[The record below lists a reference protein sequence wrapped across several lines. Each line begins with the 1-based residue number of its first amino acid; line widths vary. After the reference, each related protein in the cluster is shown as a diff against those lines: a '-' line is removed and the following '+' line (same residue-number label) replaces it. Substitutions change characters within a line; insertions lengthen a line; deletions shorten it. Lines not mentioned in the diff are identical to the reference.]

1 MYYLIIINE
10 FYLTSKKLKEKQM
23 KQFNRITTF
32 VASAM
37 MLLTIQMNGQ
47 LKTPEASQRAK
58 VSQRVGITDII
69 IDYGRPSVK
78 ERKVWGELVPYG
90 YNNLGF
96 GTSTT
101 APWRAGANQNSTI
114 EFSHDVKVEG
124 KDIKAGLYG
133 LHIALKENGG
143 ATVIFSKN
151 STSWGSYF
159 YEEKED
165 ALRVDV
171 QTKETAHT
179 ETLLFLFPSFEAN
192 STIAALRWEKKEIP
206 FKIEVNVSDIVLK
219 GIKDDLRSNAGF
231 TQSNWDNAANYAFNA
246 GDTDQALEW
255 INASISGN
263 FFSKETFGN
272 LSLKSQILGKQGKAQ
287 EAMAIVDKAAAL
299 GNASEVFQLG
309 NGLIGQG
316 QKDKA
321 LEVLKNNVKNNKGI
335 WPSNYGLAR
344 AYSAKGDYKNAIK
357 SINVAL
363 GNAPDRFKGRLSGDL
378 EKLKKGEDIN

>member
-1 MYYLIIINE
+1 
-10 FYLTSKKLKEKQM
+10 M
-23 KQFNRITTF
+23 KQSNFMMTLL
-32 VASAM
+32 AGAM
-37 MLLTIQMNGQ
+37 MLCTIQTNAQ
-47 LKTPEASQRAK
+47 LKTPEASQRAQ
-58 VSQRVGITDII
+58 VTQRVGITDIT

-78 ERKVWGELVPYG
+78 EREVWGKLVPYG
-90 YNNLGF
+90 FNNLGF
-96 GTSTT
+96 GTSTA
-101 APWRAGANQNSTI
+101 APWRAGANTNTTI
-114 EFSHDVKVEG
+114 EFAHDVKVEG

-133 LHIALKENGG
+133 LHIALKEDGG
-143 ATVIFSKN
+143 ATIIFSKN
-151 STSWGSYF
+151 TSSWGSYF
-159 YEEKED
+159 YDEKED
-165 ALRVDV
+165 ALRLDV
-171 QTKETAHT
+171 QTKEAPHT
-179 ETLLFLFPSFEAN
+179 ETLTFLFPSFEAN

-206 FKIEVNVSDIVLK
+206 FKIEVNVEDIVLE

-246 GDTDQALEW
+246 GKIDQALEW
-255 INASISGN
+255 VNASISGN

-272 LSLKSQILGKQGKAQ
+272 LSLKSQILGKQGKTQ

-299 GNASEVFQLG
+299 GNATQVFQLG

-321 LEVLKNNVKNNKGI
+321 LEILKGNVKNNKGA

-344 AYSAKGDYKNAIK
+344 AYSATGDYKNAIK

-363 GNAPDRFKGRLSGDL
+363 GKAPDRFKGRLSGDL